1 MNGLNQSG
9 GRIVPGEDRLEV
21 EAVRPISE
29 WTQPK
34 WWTYCPGEDPGEDR
48 LEVKAVRPISEWT
61 QPKWWTYCPGRG
73 QTGSESGSSHK

>member
-9 GRIVPGEDRLEV
+9 GRIAPGEDRLEV

-34 WWTYCPGEDPGEDR
+34 WWTYCPG
-48 LEVKAVRPISEWT
+48 
-61 QPKWWTYCPGRG
+61 RG
-73 QTGSESGSSHK
+73 QTGSGSGSSHK